1 LFTAILEHKCE
12 NIKELIKNSNIN
24 NKDEKNNTVLHLA
37 IANMYIPVNNN
48 MNSLHVNNEATE
60 DNSMDLLPVNN
71 EPTEDNKVCE
81 KNEMIDIIDLLL
93 NKPLL
98 EKNND
103 GDTPLHILIKTAKE
117 DDAYIAPQIGY
128 LLLNNTKKC
137 IDIQNNDGNTPLH
150 IAVRE
155 NKLHMVTLLIK
166 YGANIDIENNNK
178 ETVKYLSQTN
188 DINRMIPPNNSS
200 ITTIY
205 KKYNKKLK

>member
-1 LFTAILEHKCE
+1 MFTAILEHKCE

-37 IANMYIPVNNN
+37 IANMYIPVNN
-48 MNSLHVNNEATE
+48 EATA
-60 DNSMDLLPVNN
+60 DNNMDLLPINN
-71 EPTEDNKVCE
+71 RATEDNKVCE

-103 GDTPLHILIKTAKE
+103 GDTPLHILIKTAKK
-117 DDAYIAPQIGY
+117 DNAYIAPQIGY

-150 IAVRE
+150 IAVME
-155 NKLHMVTLLIK
+155 NKLHMVNLLIK
-166 YGANIDIENNNK
+166 YGADINIENNNK

-188 DINRMIPPNNSS
+188 DINRMIPPNHSS